1 MSDSKKSVWDKNPAE
16 QLNTRAKREMRG
28 IAHHLQVVV
37 TVAEKGLSDS
47 VLKETRRAL
56 RDHELI
62 KVRINLLDKDLRKQI
77 AQELAEKC
85 AAKVIQKIGKTLVLY
100 KKNPKVDP
108 KKSNLVRHK
117 LG

>member
-1 MSDSKKSVWDKNPAE
+1 MSDSKKSVWDKSPAK
-16 QLNTRAKREMRG
+16 QPNTRARREMRG
-28 IAHHLQVVV
+28 IAHHLQAVV

-47 VLKETRRAL
+47 VLKETERAL

-77 AQELAEKC
+77 AQELADKC
-85 AAKVIQKIGKTLVLY
+85 RANIIQRIGKMLVLY
-100 KKNPKVDP
+100 KDNPEADP